1 MTQKPLGTG
10 TTQKANAAGLPTAI
24 APDELLASDFGT
36 ACHPAN
42 VFRFRVDKNDVVI
55 DFGYLPPLLAHE
67 ISELQAG
74 SVPVHARITVPF
86 GLARQLAEQLQKTIR
101 EAEKL

>member
-1 MTQKPLGTG
+1 MTQKPLGT
-10 TTQKANAAGLPTAI
+10 TATQRTSASALPTSI

-36 ACHPAN
+36 ACQPAN
-42 VFRFRVDKNDVVI
+42 VFRFRVDKNEVVI

-67 ISELQAG
+67 ISELRAG
-74 SVPVHARITVPF
+74 SVPVHARVTVSF
-86 GLARQLAEQLQKTIR
+86 GLARQLAEQLQKTIH